1 LRLFLKSIIGFI
13 SLFAVHNIVL
23 AQANAITIGVEVSQK
38 NFTDQYERNLLIQKT
53 TEWIFFAPDH
63 AASEIM
69 NQVLEGKE
77 QHELAQKNMVYLADI
92 SKMPSLV
99 SRFVALPNMQK
110 LKYSIGLGQD
120 AQTLAM
126 FPRQK
131 ASVTIL
137 RLESWRVVEIRFSQ
151 DSHKLKDLLVTGRL

>member
-1 LRLFLKSIIGFI
+1 MRLFLKSIIGFI

-38 NFTDQYERNLLIQKT
+38 NFTDQYERDLLIQKT

-110 LKYSIGLGQD
+110 LKYSIGPNQQF
-120 AQTLAM
+120 A
-126 FPRQK
+126 
-131 ASVTIL
+131 
-137 RLESWRVVEIRFSQ
+137 
-151 DSHKLKDLLVTGRL
+151 